1 MAVAPDST
9 KRRGLFDIHF
19 AILLTQSSLQN
30 HVRSPPV
37 PSSLLFD
44 EDTQKLTR
52 PSGSLLSS
60 FFFSW
65 LSLPVSRAIQ
75 MVWCLQFPEHWPEQV
90 TSPMSTP
97 GLDEVMA
104 FLADR
109 GYSRAAS
116 ALLDDVL
123 SRGGGAAVSVA
134 DAEPPEN
141 LPPLRMSPPGDA
153 SSSSDNDDD
162 AFVSIHSSPGML
174 HVTRYLIY

>member
-1 MAVAPDST
+1 MKAKSWFRTSDSQIHHT
-9 KRRGLFDIHF
+9 CSSKKVIGRYRKSVTNELFVRCPGPRKSKSKKRRND
-19 AILLTQSSLQN
+19 TDYR
-30 HVRSPPV
+30 HVA
-37 PSSLLFD
+37 
-44 EDTQKLTR
+44 
-52 PSGSLLSS
+52 LS
-60 FFFSW
+60 
-65 LSLPVSRAIQ
+65 
-75 MVWCLQFPEHWPEQV
+75 QV

-141 LPPLRMSPPGDA
+141 LPPLRMSLPDHA

-174 HVTRYLIY
+174 RVTRYLIY